1 MRRTAV
7 RGGAVS
13 IPAGAASRDVA
24 LMLHA
29 GTTDRQG
36 GSDVL
41 LEATVSRTLT
51 TVCIGAMALLAFAYP
66 ALGHALR

>member
-1 MRRTAV
+1 MV
-7 RGGAVS
+7 GG
-13 IPAGAASRDVA
+13 
-24 LMLHA
+24 

-41 LEATVSRTLT
+41 PEATVSRTLT
-51 TVCIGAMALLAFAYP
+51 TVCIAALALFAFVYP